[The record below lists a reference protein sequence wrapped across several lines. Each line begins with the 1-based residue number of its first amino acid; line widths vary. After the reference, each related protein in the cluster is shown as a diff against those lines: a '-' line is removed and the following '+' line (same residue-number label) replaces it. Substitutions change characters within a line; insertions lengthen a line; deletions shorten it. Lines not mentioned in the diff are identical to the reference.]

1 MTRRI
6 PPSVRQAEATLSLLD
21 KRAVILAWQ
30 SYQLEMHGVP
40 PDLFGDAFDEYL
52 DTALS
57 TGDRLGVLTHGVQ
70 DVIMDLREI
79 AEDDEDEWPILRD
92 CLAAALPED
101 VFHTVTGSI
110 EPNA

>member
-1 MTRRI
+1 MSRRI

-40 PDLFGDAFDEYL
+40 PEVFGDAFDEYL

-57 TGDRLGVLTHGVQ
+57 TGDRLGVLTHGVH
-70 DVIMDLREI
+70 DVIIIRAGLISGCWLFFAVSLCRFVNR
-79 AEDDEDEWPILRD
+79 LT
-92 CLAAALPED
+92 
-101 VFHTVTGSI
+101 FSYQSFG
-110 EPNA
+110 

>member
-40 PDLFGDAFDEYL
+40 PDVFGDAFDE
-52 DTALS
+52 AHVLS
-57 TGDRLGVLTHGVQ
+57 R
-70 DVIMDLREI
+70 
-79 AEDDEDEWPILRD
+79 
-92 CLAAALPED
+92 
-101 VFHTVTGSI
+101 
-110 EPNA
+110 